1 MNVRRTGAYVLVAAT
16 ALAFGFLL
24 ATQVRTGLV
33 VPGNRVARSEAL
45 VRTVHDLEKTNTQRR
60 AQIAQLRSQIDGL
73 ESQAAQRS
81 ESARRLQAE
90 VAELRAHAGGTA
102 MRGPG
107 VRVDIAS
114 GRPGN
119 GPPGTTGYLVNFE
132 DVQDVVNLL
141 FAGGAEGVA
150 VNGHRISPLSSF
162 MGSGS
167 TVLIDQGNPM
177 SSPFQVAAVGNRNQ
191 MEQLLADPASLGDL
205 HNRQRRFGVAVSYQG
220 SSDLSLPAFDSA
232 LETRYARPS

>member
-24 ATQVRTGLV
+24 ATQVRTELV

-45 VRTVHDLEKTNTQRR
+45 VRTVQDLEKANTQKRAQVGLLR
-60 AQIAQLRSQIDGL
+60 AQIDAL
-73 ESQAAQRS
+73 ENAAAQRS
-81 ESARRLQAE
+81 EAARHLQDE
-90 VAELRAHAGGTA
+90 VAGLRAHAGATA
-102 MRGPG
+102 MHGPG
-107 VRVDIAS
+107 VRVDIAN
-114 GRPGN
+114 GRPGTEQ
-119 GPPGTTGYLVNFE
+119 PVTTGYLVNFE
-132 DVQDVVNLL
+132 DLQDVVNLL

-167 TVLIDQGNPM
+167 AVLIDQGNPL
-177 SSPFQVAAVGNRNQ
+177 SSPFQVTAVGNRNQ

-205 HNRQRRFGVAVSYQG
+205 HNRQRLFGVTVGYQG

-232 LETRYARPS
+232 LEIHFARPS